1 MKKSDIILQD
11 RMLAIHEVFMQDL
24 AGHMITV
31 AELWRTARHSPSD
44 SIEFQYLQKLAL
56 QLETHSATFN
66 LLLLADQAH
75 NLEKFLT
82 FLISEMRSI
91 TEAHR
96 RQVDLLLE
104 TLVATAEKAGRAGNI
119 LSEPRLRRWE
129 PASIVPE
136 LSDNTTLIY
145 ILDTH
150 RSWAEQLLDQLPPRY
165 RLQVFSSYQ
174 NYSQTVVVQPP
185 RVIITDTPLLENR
198 NRSTRDT
205 ELPSQIANSIV
216 PTIFVALE
224 DTLESRLLAVR
235 SGATEFYTLPLPV
248 TKLTERIK
256 DLISGVPTDPYRVLI
271 VDHDEPL
278 AKFYAMVLGQEGMN
292 VSIVTNPFKTLET
305 MAENRPEMILMNTTM
320 PLLSGIEL
328 ASIIRQEEH
337 YAGVAIVFFATD
349 PSSSE
354 HLAAINA
361 GADDVIVMPVA
372 PDHLIAAVSARVSR
386 ARTLNSINRDLYSAL
401 RELENQQ
408 FALNQHAIVSIT
420 NINGTIVYVND
431 KLCEISGYTKA
442 ELIGYDHDVLNSGY
456 HEQAYF
462 QGMWDTVSQGKVWQG
477 EVCNRKKNGE
487 VYWVNM
493 TIVPF
498 LDEQA
503 RPYQYV
509 AINSDITI
517 KKFIERDLLEARDLA
532 INASQAKS
540 DFLSK
545 MSHELRT
552 PLNAILGFSQLLQT
566 SKDQPLTHTQ
576 GQYTYEIFNAGNHLL
591 HLINEVLDLSRIE
604 ANQLLTES
612 VQIPLL
618 SFLDECI
625 ALILPDARKN
635 RIDIHSPSKN
645 QEDINV
651 LADPVR
657 LKQVLAN
664 VLSNAVKYN
673 KESGTINIDV
683 LADST
688 DDIIVEITDSGGGI
702 SPEQFEKIFQPFTR
716 LPQHRKVEGVGIGL
730 ALSRR
735 LIELMGGRIG
745 VRSIPARETTFW
757 IAIPR
762 AEPGSIT
769 NTRLLPIATTA
780 ATKPAAAENDK
791 SIKLL
796 YIEDNDTNL
805 FLVKELLEER
815 SNVQLLHDYTVTSGL
830 ETALNQVPD
839 IILMDLDLPDMS
851 GFNGIQM
858 LKTSQTLADIPVI
871 AVSAY
876 ADQEHIQKAKQ
887 LGFAEYITKP
897 MDINLFLSMIDRYR
911 HF

>member
-1 MKKSDIILQD
+1 MEKSDIILQD

-31 AELWRTARHSPSD
+31 ADLWRTARHGTSD
-44 SIEFQYLQKLAL
+44 STELQHLHKLVL

-82 FLISEMRSI
+82 FLISEMKSI

-104 TLVATAEKAGRAGNI
+104 SLVATAEKAGNA
-119 LSEPRLRRWE
+119 LQEPRLRRWE

-150 RSWAEQLLDQLPPRY
+150 HLWAEQLLDQLPPRY
-165 RLQVFSSYQ
+165 RLQVFPSYQ
-174 NYSQTVVVQPP
+174 NYSQMVAAQPP
-185 RVIITDTPLLENR
+185 RLIITDTPLLENR
-198 NRSTRDT
+198 NRATRDT
-205 ELPSQIANSIV
+205 ESQSQIANLIV
-216 PTIFVALE
+216 PTIFIARE

-248 TKLTERIK
+248 TKVTESVE
-256 DLISGVPTDPYRVLI
+256 DLISGVPKDPYRVMI
-271 VDHDEPL
+271 VNHDEPL

-292 VSIVTNPFKTLET
+292 VSIVTNPFETLEA

-320 PLLSGIEL
+320 PLLSGLEL
-328 ASIIRQEEH
+328 AHIIRQEEH
-337 YAGVAIVFFATD
+337 YAGVAIVFFTTD
-349 PSSSE
+349 PSSSR
-354 HLAAINA
+354 HLAAITA
-361 GADDVIVMPVA
+361 GADDVIVMPVD

-431 KLCEISGYTKA
+431 KLCEISGYSKA
-442 ELIGYDHDVLNSGY
+442 ELIGNDLSVLNSGY
-456 HEQAYF
+456 HNQAYF
-462 QGMWDTVSQGKVWQG
+462 QDMWATVSQGKVWQG

-509 AINSDITI
+509 AINSDITT

-532 INASQAKS
+532 INANQAKS

-566 SKDQPLTHTQ
+566 SGEQPLTHSQ
-576 GQYTYEIFNAGNHLL
+576 GQYINEILNAGNHLL

-612 VQIPLL
+612 VQIPLI

-625 ALILPDARKN
+625 ALILPGARQKH
-635 RIDIHSPSKN
+635 IDIHAPYKT
-645 QEDINV
+645 QEDVNV

-673 KESGTINIDV
+673 NESGTINIGV

-688 DDIIVEITDSGGGI
+688 DNIIVEITDSGGGI

-745 VRSIPARETTFW
+745 VRSIPGKETTFW
-757 IAIPR
+757 ITIPR
-762 AEPGSIT
+762 AEPGSTT
-769 NTRLLPIATTA
+769 NTRPLPTAA
-780 ATKPAAAENDK
+780 ATKPVAAEDNK

-805 FLVKELLEER
+805 LLVKELLAEC
-815 SNVQLLHDYTVTSGL
+815 SNVQLLHNYTVTSGL

-851 GFNGIQM
+851 GFDGIQM
-858 LKTSQTLADIPVI
+858 LKTSQSLADIPVI

-876 ADQEHIQKAKQ
+876 ADQEHIQRAKQ

-897 MDINLFLSMIDRYR
+897 MDINLFLTLIDKYR
-911 HF
+911 HY